1 MTLWG
6 GRFGSDPSRVLWDYT
21 VDTHDRRLLPF
32 DLRASEAHA
41 AMLGATGIIPKAESD
56 RIVAALA
63 EIGNEEFE
71 FLPTDEDVHSAIER
85 RLIEKVGE
93 VGEKLHTGRS
103 RNDQVAVALRLYLR
117 HAASRTEVLTRH
129 PDRRPARSGRDPH
142 RYSDPELHPS
152 PTGPGHHPGPASP
165 GSRLGACPATSSDL
179 YRSRPETVGVTA
191 WRRALGRV
199 EPAARM
205 PASTAQAL
213 GFDRPFANP
222 MDAVGSRDLA
232 TEFAYV
238 TTQALV
244 DISRLAEELIL
255 WASSEFGW
263 LQLDDAFATGSSALP
278 QKKNPDIAELARGRG
293 AVAIGRLTSLLALQK
308 GLPLT
313 YNRDLQEDKEAV
325 FWLDDTLAGTCSA
338 MAGLIA
344 TAHFYPPP
352 PSHLTDALGIAENL
366 VRRGIPFRSAHAAVG
381 RLVIDSRWK
390 AAGMRPPI
398 ASFPTAGF
406 ERSDLESQPGSM
418 AAWRSRSRSPC
429 FALSPLHK
437 TGVR

>member
-6 GRFGSDPSRVLWDYT
+6 GRFGRDPSRVLWDYT

-32 DLRASEAHA
+32 DLRASGAHA

-63 EIGNEEFE
+63 EIGDEEFE

-85 RLIEKVGE
+85 RLIEKIGE
-93 VGEKLHTGRS
+93 LGEKVHTGRS

-117 HAASRTEVLTRH
+117 LAASQRKSSLGSLIGALLDHAETHIDTPIPSYTHLQQAQATTLAQHLLAHAWALSRNIERLTDL
-129 PDRRPARSGRDPH
+129 DRRLSV
-142 RYSDPELHPS
+142 S
-152 PTGPGHHPGPASP
+152 P
-165 GSRLGACPATSSDL
+165 LGAGPSAGSSLPLDASSTS
-179 YRSRPETVGVTA
+179 
-191 WRRALGRV
+191 
-199 EPAARM
+199 
-205 PASTAQAL
+205 QAL

-263 LQLDDAFATGSSALP
+263 LQLNDAFATGSSALP

-325 FWLDDTLAGTCSA
+325 FWLDDTLDGTCSA
-338 MAGLIA
+338 LAALIA
-344 TAHFYPPP
+344 TARFDPPP
-352 PSHLTDALGIAENL
+352 PSHLTEALGIAENL

-381 RLVIDSRWK
+381 RLVMTLDGRSWGEATDAEISD
-390 AAGMRPPI
+390 AGLQP
-398 ASFPTAGF
+398 
-406 ERSDLESQPGSM
+406 SDLDIQPAQGGL
-418 AAWRSRSRSPC
+418 ALKEQIAVLRSLATS
-429 FALSPLHK
+429 
-437 TGVR
+437 